1 MRFREDQIA
10 ISADIEAMFMQVFV
24 SPEDQ
29 PYLRF
34 LWKDNTGQP
43 ATFQYTRHIFG
54 ATDSPCVACYAT
66 RQCAKDNAD
75 KYPALEQITR
85 RNIYM
90 DDLYK
95 AVSTPTEAT
104 QLMNDLQ
111 KLFSLGGFNLTKWT
125 SNSQQFLTTV
135 NENHLENSDSLTK
148 KERPLEKV
156 LGVKWK
162 PDTDV
167 FLVEAKKFHA
177 IDKKDLTQRK
187 LLKFASSIFYPLGIT
202 MPLTIRLRQSLQL
215 AWSNGAQWDKPLN
228 MEHLTD
234 LNDWIDKR
242 SQFNDICLPRIYFKP
257 ETKILETQLDV
268 FSDASE
274 LALASVAYLRIRYDD
289 DTTELKFLIGKARVA
304 PISRITYQ
312 ISSIKPPLTELNCLV
327 SSKNNITYKSIV
339 RHYGQIVQQFFIG

>member
-1 MRFREDQIA
+1 MRFREDQIV

-34 LWKDNTGQP
+34 LWKDNIGQP

-54 ATDSPCVACYAT
+54 AIDSPCVACYAT
-66 RQCAKDNAD
+66 RQNAKDNAD
-75 KYPALEQITR
+75 KYPALEQIR
-85 RNIYM
+85 KRNIYM

-95 AVSTPTEAT
+95 AVPTPTEAT

-111 KLFSLGGFNLTKWT
+111 KMFSLGGFNLTQWT

-148 KERPLEKV
+148 KEPPLERV
-156 LGVKWK
+156 LGLKWK

-187 LLKFASSIFYPLGIT
+187 LLKFASSIFDPLRIT
-202 MPLTIRLRQSLQL
+202 MPLTIRLRQSPQL
-215 AWSNGAQWDKPLN
+215 AWSNGPQWGQTSKHGAFNRPQWLDRQAKPIQRHLPATGLLQTRNEDTGNPTPCIQRRLRTCLSISCLAQN
-228 MEHLTD
+228 QIRRRH
-234 LNDWIDKR
+234 NG
-242 SQFNDICLPRIYFKP
+242 
-257 ETKILETQLDV
+257 TQ
-268 FSDASE
+268 
-274 LALASVAYLRIRYDD
+274 
-289 DTTELKFLIGKARVA
+289 
-304 PISRITYQ
+304 
-312 ISSIKPPLTELNCLV
+312 
-327 SSKNNITYKSIV
+327 V
-339 RHYGQIVQQFFIG
+339 RHWKSPSSTHQQNDNSKSRASSRH